1 MSDMTTLY
9 IVFLNDG
16 PMFVLTDEG
25 VAKQK
30 LAELKEEY
38 FQKNKG
44 SFKDRSEYN
53 SRCYWHIHDVKGT
66 L

>member
-1 MSDMTTLY
+1 MIFY
-9 IVFLNDG
+9 IVFLNDS
-16 PMFVLTDEG
+16 PQFVLTDEG
-25 VAKQK
+25 AAKQK
-30 LAELKEEY
+30 MVELKEEY

-53 SRCYWHIHDVKGT
+53 FVCYWHIHDVKGI

>member
-1 MSDMTTLY
+1 MIFY
-9 IVFLNDG
+9 IVFMNDS
-16 PMFVLTDEG
+16 PEFVSPNEEK
-25 VAKQK
+25 AKQK
-30 LAELKEEY
+30 MAELKEEY

-53 SRCYWHIHDVKGT
+53 FVCYWHIHDVKGI